1 MSFDYENDR
10 QYTGEPVILDD
21 AEFDTP

>member
-10 QYTGEPVILDD
+10 QYTGGPVILDD